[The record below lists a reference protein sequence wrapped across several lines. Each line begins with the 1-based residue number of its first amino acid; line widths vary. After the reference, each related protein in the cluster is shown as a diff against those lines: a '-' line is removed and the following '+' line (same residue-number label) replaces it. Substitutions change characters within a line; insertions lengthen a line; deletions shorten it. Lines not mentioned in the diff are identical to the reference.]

1 MRARKKEKQEKGR
14 SKGGRVC
21 LEAKRRI
28 RFSDAL
34 TASHRVYTAGH
45 TQSPSSYNVFQFHI
59 TEMNVILHRKKIQS
73 EAWI

>member
-14 SKGGRVC
+14 CKGGRVC
-21 LEAKRRI
+21 LEAKRGI
-28 RFSDAL
+28 RLCDAVR
-34 TASHRVYTAGH
+34 ASERVYTAGH